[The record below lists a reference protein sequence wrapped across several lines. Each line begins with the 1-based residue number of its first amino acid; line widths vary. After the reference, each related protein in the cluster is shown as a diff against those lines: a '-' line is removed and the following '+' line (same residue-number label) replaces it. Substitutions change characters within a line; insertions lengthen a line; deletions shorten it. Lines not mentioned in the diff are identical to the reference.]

1 MFSVQEAMGCDPAA
15 FNLLASVALTAF
27 LLNPMSART
36 QEESPYERIA
46 ASCDHRVS
54 LCQVDSVMEDN
65 ADL

>member
-1 MFSVQEAMGCDPAA
+1 MGCDPAA
-15 FNLLASVALTAF
+15 FSLLASVALTAF

-65 ADL
+65 AAL